1 MKKIL
6 FASAALSLMAI
17 APASAQM
24 MGGDMGMAAGPKSCV
39 SAGQFV
45 PCPPPGGMMQPGMM
59 RPGMAMQDPGMREPG
74 MEQPGMNRRMTRR
87 EMREQRRMNQQE
99 M

>member
-6 FASAALSLMAI
+6 LAGAALSLLSI

-24 MGGDMGMAAGPKSCV
+24 MGGGMGMAAGPTSCV
-39 SAGQFV
+39 SGGRFV
-45 PCPPPGGMMQPGMM
+45 PCPPAGMQ
-59 RPGMAMQDPGMREPG
+59 PGMAMQEPG
-74 MEQPGMNRRMTRR
+74 MSRKMTRR
-87 EMREQRRMNQQE
+87 EMREQRRMQQQA

>member
-1 MKKIL
+1 MKTIL

-24 MGGDMGMAAGPKSCV
+24 MGNGMGMAAGPKSCV
-39 SAGQFV
+39 SGGQFV
-45 PCPPPGGMMQPGMM
+45 PCPPPGMQ
-59 RPGMAMQDPGMREPG
+59 PGMAMQAPGMGRK
-74 MEQPGMNRRMTRR
+74 MTRR
-87 EMREQRRMNQQE
+87 EMREQRRMSQQA

>member
-6 FASAALSLMAI
+6 FASAAISLMAI

-24 MGGDMGMAAGPKSCV
+24 MMGNGMGMAAGPKSCV
-39 SAGQFV
+39 SGGQFV
-45 PCPPPGGMMQPGMM
+45 ACPPPGMQ
-59 RPGMAMQDPGMREPG
+59 PGMAMQEPG
-74 MEQPGMNRRMTRR
+74 MGRKMTRR
-87 EMREQRRMNQQE
+87 EMREQRRMSQQA

>member
-6 FASAALSLMAI
+6 FASAALSLMAV

-24 MGGDMGMAAGPKSCV
+24 MMGGNMGPTAGPTSCV
-39 SAGQFV
+39 SGGQFV
-45 PCPPPGGMMQPGMM
+45 PCPPAGMQ
-59 RPGMAMQDPGMREPG
+59 PGMAMQE
-74 MEQPGMNRRMTRR
+74 PGMNRRMTRR
-87 EMREQRRMNQQE
+87 EMREQRRMQQQG

>member
-6 FASAALSLMAI
+6 FAASALTLLAV

-24 MGGDMGMAAGPKSCV
+24 MGGMMGPSGQSCV
-39 SAGQFV
+39 SGGQFV
-45 PCPPPGGMMQPGMM
+45 PCPGPGMQAGMMQ
-59 RPGMAMQDPGMREPG
+59 PGMAMQDPGMEP
-74 MEQPGMNRRMTRR
+74 QHRMTRR
-87 EMREQRRMNQQE
+87 EMREQRRMMREQQQG

>member
-39 SAGQFV
+39 SGGQFV
-45 PCPPPGGMMQPGMM
+45 PCPPPGMMQ
-59 RPGMAMQDPGMREPG
+59 PGMAMQDPD
-74 MEQPGMNRRMTRR
+74 MNRKMTRR
-87 EMREQRRMNQQE
+87 EMREQRRMQQQA